1 MQGEAL
7 QSSSYNF
14 VEKVEYK
21 KKKCFAQKGRSCSWS
36 HVTFLNCYKHLSNR
50 KGEIQE
56 KFKINSKI
64 IIETNK

>member
-21 KKKCFAQKGRSCSWS
+21 KKKCFAQKGRSCSES
-36 HVTFLNCYKHLSNR
+36 CNVFELLQTFIKP
-50 KGEIQE
+50 
-56 KFKINSKI
+56 
-64 IIETNK
+64 